1 MRKPS
6 RSVWPTRCLLGGFI
20 LLGCL
25 WIIGSTPSAI
35 AQTKPTSPVSLPWQ
49 SIPWT
54 QLERWVSQG
63 APTFETGTVRLDGLR
78 GFTIA
83 APIPAVTGQTAESE
97 RPITVRV
104 RDIEEQLSQILAKLP
119 QQNGF
124 EVIQSSQ
131 PGSSERSNP
140 QTLPVLSVQTAELSA
155 KRLPPSYVMTVTRLD
170 AELYGQNLQQTAQK
184 LRDDIADL
192 LKRAHKERQ
201 PGFLRQQ
208 IYWAAGLCLVMV
220 MVSLELGVLRQ
231 RLQRSQR
238 TQAGSSAVATVTPA
252 PSSPEATDQILQLR
266 LQERQQRNSLKL
278 KRFLLQMGQVTIWG
292 GGTLVILGLFPQT
305 RWLQLLVL
313 RSLRVPLRILA
324 VGLGSYLG
332 VRLSF
337 VFIDRFFTVLQG
349 PDLLIPERSQRWA
362 LRASTFSRVA
372 RSGATF
378 VWFSAACLTILA
390 LLGVNLVPLLAGA
403 GVLGLAIS
411 FASQS
416 LIKDTINGFLILL
429 EDQYGVG
436 DIIQV
441 GTAMGLVES
450 MNLRITQ
457 LRSSEGRLITIP
469 NSEIRVVENLT
480 KDWSRVD
487 LAVEINEAADPNV
500 AIALVKETAQ
510 ALYADPV
517 WQPKILEAPEV
528 LGIDRLHHEGVM
540 IRTWVKTLPSEQ
552 WSVARELRRR
562 LKVRLNGAGL
572 ALGVPQQT
580 VRIFNQTAGDPFS
593 PSSEA

>member
-1 MRKPS
+1 MSKPI
-6 RSVWPTRCLLGGFI
+6 RSARWPRCWLGTAI
-20 LLGCL
+20 LLGSL
-25 WIIGSTPSAI
+25 WIIGSTTSAI
-35 AQTKPTSPVSLPWQ
+35 AQTRPTPPVSLPWQ

-83 APIPAVTGQTAESE
+83 APIPAAIGQNAESE

-170 AELYGQNLQQTAQK
+170 AELYGQNLQQTAQTLKGSITK
-184 LRDDIADL
+184 LL
-192 LKRAHKERQ
+192 ERAYGERQ

-208 IYWAAGLCLVMV
+208 IYWASGLCLVMV
-220 MVSLELGVLRQ
+220 MTSLELGVLQ
-231 RLQRSQR
+231 RRLRRSQQ
-238 TQAGSSAVATVTPA
+238 TPAVASEAATVTPA
-252 PSSPEATDQILQLR
+252 PNTPEATDQILQFR
-266 LQERQQRNSLKL
+266 LQDRQQRNSLKL
-278 KRFLLQMGQVTIWG
+278 KRFLLQTGQVAIWV
-292 GGTLVILGLFPQT
+292 GGTLAILGLFHQT
-305 RWLQLLVL
+305 RWLQLLIL

-324 VGLGSYLG
+324 VSLGSYLG

-378 VWFSAACLTILA
+378 VWFSVACFAILA
-390 LLGVNLVPLLAGA
+390 ILGVDLVPLLAGA

-416 LIKDTINGFLILL
+416 IIKDTINGFLILL

-436 DIIQV
+436 DIIQI
-441 GTAMGLVES
+441 GTAVGLVES

-510 ALYADPV
+510 DLYTDPG
-517 WQPKILEAPEV
+517 WQSKILEAPEV

-572 ALGVPQQT
+572 ALGIPQQT
-580 VRIFNQTAGDPFS
+580 VRIFNQPSGDPFS
-593 PSSEA
+593 PSS